1 VNAESQ
7 ASPAPP
13 AADGGGTAPAYQYV
27 LAFLVALIG
36 GALGIMGA
44 VVQEIRAGGLILL
57 PFVGAPIIEEALK
70 PIGVYIAL
78 LRWPRALSS
87 QLFTALLAASAGV
100 VFGVIESTI
109 YVSLYVKDYP
119 DWYLAFR
126 FSVPI
131 AVHATA
137 SYIVGLGIKRGVLDW
152 MQGRGPLPKDS
163 RNYFIGG
170 VALHAIYNV
179 TAVSLVLAG
188 PLDF

>member
-1 VNAESQ
+1 MSAEAQ
-7 ASPAPP
+7 AGRPPP
-13 AADGGGTAPAYQYV
+13 ADGAGTAPAYQYV
-27 LAFLVALIG
+27 LAFLVALLG
-36 GALGIMGA
+36 GALGIVGA
-44 VVQEIRAGGLILL
+44 MIQEVRTGGLILL

-70 PIGVYIAL
+70 PIGVYISL
-78 LRWPRALSS
+78 VRWPRALRG
-87 QLFTALLAASAGV
+87 QLFTALLAAAAGV
-100 VFGVIESTI
+100 VFGLIESAI
-109 YVSLYVKDYP
+109 YVAVYVSDYP

-170 VALHAIYNV
+170 VGLHALYNV